1 MRARNGLKAAGL
13 VAASALLIVVLTAAG
28 LLAFI
33 FYNMSAGRDW
43 TAPSEKVSA
52 ALIWSGNG
60 YTFTGE
66 ELLGEQ
72 RWAMLIGLDGQVV
85 WSLRKPADVPEAYS
99 LTDVASFT
107 RWYLNDYPVQ
117 CRVRDDGLLVIG
129 SPKGSVWK
137 HDMSMGMDV
146 LLQIPLWFAFLFFLA
161 IGCVLGLAFLFLR
174 KWFRQAQQVR
184 DTARSN
190 WVNGVS
196 HDIRTPL
203 SMVMGYAN
211 QLEEDPALPPA
222 RREQAAIIRRQSQTI
237 RDLINDLNLT
247 MRLDYAMQP
256 LRRGSLHPAALVRQ
270 IM

>member
-52 ALIWSGNG
+52 ALVWSGSG

-85 WSLRKPADVPEAYS
+85 WSLRKPADVPEVYS

-117 CRVRDDGLLVIG
+117 CRVREDGLLVIG

-146 LLQIPLWFAFLFFLA
+146 LLQIPLWFMFLFFLA
-161 IGCVLGLAFLFLR
+161 IGCVLGLAFLLLR
-174 KWFRQAQQVR
+174 RWFQQAQQVR
-184 DTARSN
+184 DAARSN
-190 WVNGVS
+190 WINGIS
-196 HDIRTPL
+196 RCPWSWATPTSWRRTRPSL
-203 SMVMGYAN
+203 
-211 QLEEDPALPPA
+211 LPGGSRRPSSAA
-222 RREQAAIIRRQSQTI
+222 RARPSGTW
-237 RDLINDLNLT
+237 
-247 MRLDYAMQP
+247 
-256 LRRGSLHPAALVRQ
+256 
-270 IM
+270 

>member
-85 WSLRKPADVPEAYS
+85 WSLRKPADVPEVYS

-146 LLQIPLWFAFLFFLA
+146 LLQIPLWFMFLFFLA

-184 DTARSN
+184 DAARSN
-190 WVNGVS
+190 WINGIS

-211 QLEEDPALPPA
+211 QLEEDPALPPPGGSRRPSSAA
-222 RREQAAIIRRQSQTI
+222 RARPSGTW
-237 RDLINDLNLT
+237 
-247 MRLDYAMQP
+247 
-256 LRRGSLHPAALVRQ
+256 
-270 IM
+270 